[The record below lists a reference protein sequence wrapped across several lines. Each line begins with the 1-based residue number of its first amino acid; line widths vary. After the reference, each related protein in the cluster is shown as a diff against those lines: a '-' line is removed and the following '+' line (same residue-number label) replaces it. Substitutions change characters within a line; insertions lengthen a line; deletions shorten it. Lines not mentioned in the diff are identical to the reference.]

1 MKNKNNSIIVFKRI
15 FSYLWRNN
23 KFTVIFGVLLFLLAS
38 GGMLYNQVFI
48 GKIIVDYVLKDFL
61 ISRSIKDF
69 DYNYFY
75 LVIVLSALWFLISIL
90 FKFFGNFL
98 LSSATFKT
106 MKIIQDE
113 LYYKIQNL
121 PMSYLNKELKG
132 TIISTFNSDIETL
145 KNFFRDVIP
154 NIINAILSLS
164 VSIVIMFVLDVYLT
178 FIILIFIILIFI
190 TSFLISKK
198 SKKVFSEERN
208 QNAKWTGF
216 FRRKSIWI

>member
-1 MKNKNNSIIVFKRI
+1 M
-15 FSYLWRNN
+15 
-23 KFTVIFGVLLFLLAS
+23 
-38 GGMLYNQVFI
+38 
-48 GKIIVDYVLKDFL
+48 
-61 ISRSIKDF
+61 
-69 DYNYFY
+69 
-75 LVIVLSALWFLISIL
+75 
-90 FKFFGNFL
+90 
-98 LSSATFKT
+98 
-106 MKIIQDE
+106 
-113 LYYKIQNL
+113 
-121 PMSYLNKELKG
+121 
-132 TIISTFNSDIETL
+132 